1 MVCRSMNL
9 FFPKLELFLFL
20 AGMRIRKALLF
31 YPPEKTGAKK

>member
-1 MVCRSMNL
+1 MNL